1 MLKKIALLV
10 ISLLTVALMLAAVAC
25 GSEPKGSISEKE
37 AVPQRANLIARI
49 SLESALAD
57 NGIRNVY
64 DKVDKGTDVPATF
77 DEFLQMFREQTG
89 LDLKGFKEATLFGDI
104 TDPSQILPE
113 QGVAPSEGY
122 LGVIVSGTFKKDELI
137 AAIEKGTGQ
146 KLKSEAYKGYDI
158 YAIEA
163 DTTDLSFANL
173 ALAFPGD
180 GVLVVGSIDVV
191 KDVIDVRN
199 GEKGLGD
206 DLLEAYEKLDGS
218 WGKLALN
225 IPGEWLS
232 QLPDEQ
238 DIGGIGTLKLK
249 AFKEMRMATA
259 ALDRAGDNF
268 SLEIRVAFSGG
279 ASASGAKDAIDGF
292 ISVLQ
297 GLIKLAGG
305 SGDIPEMAALT
316 DLLNSLHLSVS
327 GNWLTLRLE
336 LTTEQVEELM
346 PMLQG
351 MSSGD

>member
-146 KLKSEAYKGYDI
+146 KLESEAYKGYDI
-158 YAIEA
+158 YTGIEENSGA
-163 DTTDLSFANL
+163 ESAS
-173 ALAFPGD
+173 LAFLD
-180 GVLVVGSIDVV
+180 EGVFVVGSVDAV
-191 KDVIDVRN
+191 KDVIDVKN
-199 GEKGLGD
+199 GGKEGLGD

-292 ISVLQ
+292 INVLQ

>member
-1 MLKKIALLV
+1 MLKKIALLAV
-10 ISLLTVALMLAAVAC
+10 SLLIVALMLAAVAC
-25 GSEPKGSISEKE
+25 SSGSTNSVSDNSEKVL
-37 AVPQRANLIARI
+37 VPQKASMLARI
-49 SLESALAD
+49 SIESVLAD
-57 NGIRNVY
+57 KDIRDLY
-64 DKVDKGTDVPATF
+64 DKADKGADVPATF
-77 DEFLQMFREQTG
+77 DELLQKFQDTTG
-89 LDLKGFKEATLFGDI
+89 LDLKDFKETTLFGDI
-104 TDPSQILPE
+104 TGLSQSLSGGGVTPS
-113 QGVAPSEGY
+113 GGY
-122 LGVIVSGTFKKDELI
+122 FGAIVNGTFKNDELI

-146 KLKSEAYKGYDI
+146 KLESEAYKGYDI
-158 YAIEA
+158 YAIT
-163 DTTDLSFANL
+163 DTSNSNTGSLVFLDE
-173 ALAFPGD
+173 
-180 GVLVVGSIDVV
+180 GVLVIGSSEAI
-191 KDVIDVRN
+191 KDVIDVKN
-199 GEKGLGD
+199 GQKGLGG

-305 SGDIPEMAALT
+305 SGDMPEMATLAK
-316 DLLNSLHLSVS
+316 LLNSLQLSVS
-327 GNWLTLRLE
+327 DNWLTLSLE